1 MRRLSHPPMTHAAP
15 STTMEQVKVSD
26 AKKDYET
33 PFRTPLIHKHISS
46 WPDIFYIFS
55 FAGPL
60 PKPWRRPLQ
69 FIQHPYVLYFFGSIA
84 ALVSGSCM
92 TGVDLLYGTWSQNGS
107 LHEENLGPHLDYSN
121 KLAMAMVLVG
131 VCSFLTNWM
140 FLVLMSSSTYK
151 LSQGLRRA
159 YFSAALVQDPTFYD
173 KQGPGAI
180 STHSNR
186 DVSLIRTGLGEKMGF
201 FLNSIGTLIASITM
215 ALCKAPTHGGVLLSL
230 PVFSILVFFGL
241 GILSDKATKAV
252 IQVDSRLST
261 FMEQV
266 IASVRI
272 VHSFEITQVLLDR
285 IQGLFMKPLSKVV
298 RLRTMVRASELSV
311 MYFVVT
317 VLYAIGF
324 WWGSVQIAKGRESMQ
339 GVVTSFFNYLNT
351 LFSLTMVVA
360 HFQSILDCLT
370 TLREMRAVIER
381 QPDIDIGDTSGL
393 ILGIPSAQAAETDVY
408 TYTPSFKLESVTF
421 AYPSR
426 PFMAS
431 LVDVSIDFKPGTVTA
446 LVGPSGSG
454 KSTITTLLSRE
465 YDPNSSNDP
474 KNQEYPS
481 ADVEKAEKRVQGQGR
496 VLYGGVDMRDLNVR
510 WLRSQIAVVRQNPQ
524 MFSGSIIE
532 NVAMGLSA
540 GIQSDVSVSDPAV
553 REKVRIALIKAEAWG
568 FVCKLPDGMDTV
580 ISGGRNTHLSGGQ
593 RQRIAIARA
602 LVREPQVLCLDEATS
617 ALDTSTEDKIKKT
630 LQREQETRGMTTII
644 VAHRLSTIQNADQ
657 IVVLKQGRVVER
669 GTHDELMSSPGVYQ
683 DMVMYNRA
691 ASGLDGEPDLSHI
704 DTASSWRLA
713 YDRKERYKQELIQD
727 DQPSYVHLSS
737 AWQSEV
743 APRGGG
749 GILSGTWDASDRAQ
763 LASQQNEGP
772 MEEEAM
778 QCEVS
783 SSGQLHKLVW
793 QQWWL
798 LSIGALLTT
807 ALGVSFPIVA
817 WLSGSSIDDLGQQ
830 DRPLMRSN
838 ENTWSMWFF
847 IISLINIF
855 LGFGG
860 SYFLETAA
868 ERLGDEVK
876 LQALRAIMRQEIA
889 FFDRKEHS
897 SGALGAAIF
906 SHTANFCASMGLV
919 LCQLLIS
926 LVNLLSTIIMSL
938 VLNWLLSVTVLAGM
952 VTLFAASFFNVYA
965 MERYEVKMQEPI
977 DRSSSYIAEVIDAI
991 GTVSSLGREAEV
1003 LSRFDESSTLHR
1015 SFLPNLVL
1023 GSAAYGYT
1031 QFALCG
1037 IAGLM
1042 MYWGIFVVNEGK
1054 TDMHVV
1060 LSVFESVFV
1069 AVFASIRLATFM
1081 PDLARARFGQ
1091 RVISGWLQR
1100 VPEVASTRDRVTWPP
1115 KGPRDIAFKDVELRY
1130 PQRPQFAAIKNLN
1143 LVIPE
1148 KTTVAFCGTSGSGKS
1163 STLSL
1168 LQRFYEPCQGTIT
1181 YGGLDLRSIPIHVWR
1196 SEMAYVSQEPV
1207 LYEGTLRWN
1216 LLLGAVNPELVTDAD
1231 IEHACRQA
1239 CVWDFAMALP
1249 NGLDTEVGHK
1259 GSSLSGGQC
1268 QRVCIARALIRKPR
1282 ILLLDEATS
1291 ALDAESEVL
1300 VQRALDNAA
1309 SQCTTITIAH
1319 RLSTIR
1325 RSDLICV
1332 VEDGEIVERGTHESL
1347 LAQRGRYFELVEA
1360 QL

>member
-1 MRRLSHPPMTHAAP
+1 MS
-15 STTMEQVKVSD
+15 
-26 AKKDYET
+26 
-33 PFRTPLIHKHISS
+33 
-46 WPDIFYIFS
+46 
-55 FAGPL
+55 
-60 PKPWRRPLQ
+60 
-69 FIQHPYVLYFFGSIA
+69 
-84 ALVSGSCM
+84 
-92 TGVDLLYGTWSQNGS
+92 GVDLLYGTWSQNGS
-107 LHEENLGPHLDYSN
+107 LHQNNMEPHMDFSN
-121 KLAMAMVLVG
+121 KLALAMVLVG
-131 VCSFLTNWM
+131 VCSFLTNFL
-140 FLVLMSSSTYK
+140 FLVLMSISTHK

-173 KQGPGAI
+173 RQGPGAI

-186 DVSLIRTGLGEKMGF
+186 DVSLIRTALGEKMGF
-201 FLNSIGTLIASITM
+201 FLNSIGILIASITM
-215 ALCKAPTHGGVLLSL
+215 ALSKAPTHGGVLLSL
-230 PVFSILVFFGL
+230 PVFSMIVFFTL

-252 IQVDSRLST
+252 LQVDSRLST

-266 IASVRI
+266 IGSVRI
-272 VHSFEITQVLLDR
+272 VHSFEITQILLDR
-285 IQGLFMKPLSKVV
+285 MHDLFMKPLSKVV
-298 RLRTMVRASELSV
+298 RLRSMMRASELSV

-324 WWGSVQIAKGRESMQ
+324 WWGSIQVAKGRESMQ
-339 GVVTSFFNYLNT
+339 GIVTSFFNYLNT

-360 HFQSILDCLT
+360 HFQAIFDCLT
-370 TLREMRAVIER
+370 SLHEMRIVIER
-381 QPDIDIGDTSGL
+381 QPDIDIRDTSGL
-393 ILGIPSAQAAETDVY
+393 ILGVPSSKAIETDVR
-408 TYTPSFKLESVTF
+408 TYIPSFQLEDVTF
-421 AYPSR
+421 AYPGR
-426 PFMAS
+426 PCTAS
-431 LVDVSIDFKPGTVTA
+431 LTDVSINFKPGTVTA

-465 YDPNSSNDP
+465 YDPDSSNDP
-474 KNQEYPS
+474 ALQEYAS
-481 ADVEKAEKRVQGQGR
+481 ADVEKGMERVQGRGR
-496 VLYGGVDMRDLNVR
+496 VLFGGVDMRDLNVR

-540 GIQSDVSVSDPAV
+540 GVKTDISASDPV
-553 REKVRIALIKAEAWG
+553 IRESVRIALMKAEAWD
-568 FVCKLPDGMDTV
+568 FVCKLPEGMDTL

-669 GTHDELMSSPGVYQ
+669 GTHNELMASPGVYR

-691 ASGLDGEPDLSHI
+691 ASGLEGEPAVDLQP
-704 DTASSWRLA
+704 DTASSWRP
-713 YDRKERYKQELIQD
+713 DRDKKERYKNEPVQD
-727 DQPSYVHLSS
+727 GHPSYVHLSS

-763 LASQQNEGP
+763 LAFQQQVGQ
-772 MEEEAM
+772 MEDKDIQSM
-778 QCEVS
+778 NIS
-783 SSGQLHKLVW
+783 STGQLHRLVW
-793 QQWWL
+793 KQWWL
-798 LSIGALLTT
+798 FSIGVLLTT

-817 WLSGSSIDDLGQQ
+817 WLSGSSIDDLGNQ
-830 DRPLMRSN
+830 DRPTMRSK
-838 ENTWSMWFF
+838 EDTWAMWFF
-847 IISLINIF
+847 IISIINIF

-860 SYFLETAA
+860 SYSLETAA
-868 ERLGDEVK
+868 ERLGDELK
-876 LQALRAIMRQEIA
+876 IEALRAIMRQEIA

-906 SHTANFCASMGLV
+906 SHTANVCASMGVV
-919 LCQLLIS
+919 LCQFIFS
-926 LVNLLSTIIMSL
+926 MVNLLSTLIMSL
-938 VLNWLLSVTVLAGM
+938 ILNWLLSITALAGI
-952 VTLFAASFFNVYA
+952 VTLMVASFLNVYA
-965 MERYEVKMQEPI
+965 MEKYEVKMQEPV
-977 DRSSSYIAEVIDAI
+977 DRSSSYIAEIIGAI

-1003 LSRFDESSTLHR
+1003 LSHFDETCTLSG
-1015 SFLPNLVL
+1015 SFMPSLVF

-1042 MYWGIFVVNEGK
+1042 MYWGIVVMNEGK
-1054 TDMHVV
+1054 ADMHTV

-1069 AVFASIRLATFM
+1069 AVFASIRLATFL

-1100 VPEVASTRDRVTWPP
+1100 VPELASTRERATWPP
-1115 KGPRDIAFKDVELRY
+1115 KGPRDIVFNDVELRY
-1130 PQRPQFAAIKNLN
+1130 PQRPQYAAIKNLN

-1163 STLSL
+1163 STLGL
-1168 LQRFYEPCQGTIT
+1168 LQRFYEPCRGSIT
-1181 YGGLDLRSIPIHVWR
+1181 YGGLDLRSIPIHLWR

-1216 LLLGAVNPELVTDAD
+1216 LLLGAVNPELVTEAD
-1231 IEHACRQA
+1231 IEYACRQA
-1239 CVWDFAMALP
+1239 CVWDFAMSLP
-1249 NGLDTEVGHK
+1249 NGLDTEVGQN

-1325 RSDLICV
+1325 RSDMICV
-1332 VEDGEIVERGTHESL
+1332 VEDGEIVERGSHESL
-1347 LAQRGRYFELVEA
+1347 LAQHGRYFELVEA

>member
-1 MRRLSHPPMTHAAP
+1 MHS
-15 STTMEQVKVSD
+15 
-26 AKKDYET
+26 YEA
-33 PFRTPLIHKHISS
+33 PFRSPLIHKHVSK
-46 WPDIFYIFS
+46 WPDIFYLFS
-55 FAGPL
+55 FAEPL
-60 PKPWRRPLQ
+60 PAPWRRPLQ
-69 FIQHPYVLYFFGSIA
+69 FLQHPYFLYFIGSIS

-92 TGVDLLYGTWSQNGS
+92 SGVDLLYGTWSQNGS
-107 LHEENLGPHLDYSN
+107 LHSDNMGPHMDFNN

-131 VCSFLTNWM
+131 VCSFLTNFL
-140 FLVLMSSSTYK
+140 FLVLMSTSTHK
-151 LSQGLRRA
+151 LSQGLRRT

-173 KQGPGAI
+173 RQGPGAI

-186 DVSLIRTGLGEKMGF
+186 DVSLIRTALGEKMGF

-241 GILSDKATKAV
+241 GMLSDKATKAV
-252 IQVDSRLST
+252 IQADSHLST
-261 FMEQV
+261 FIEQV

-285 IQGLFMKPLSKVV
+285 IQSLFMKPLSKVV
-298 RLRTMVRASELSV
+298 RLRTMVRASELAV

-324 WWGSVQIAKGRESMQ
+324 WWGSIQVANGRESMQ

-360 HFQSILDCLT
+360 HFQSIVDSLT
-370 TLREMRAVIER
+370 TLHEMRAVIER
-381 QPDIDIGDTSGL
+381 QPNIDIRDTSGL
-393 ILGIPSAQAAETDVY
+393 ILGLPCSKATDTDVP
-408 TYTPSFKLESVTF
+408 TYTPSFELEDVTF
-421 AYPSR
+421 AYPGR
-426 PFMAS
+426 PYTVS
-431 LVDVSIDFKPGTVTA
+431 LTDVSIVFKPGTVTA

-454 KSTITTLLSRE
+454 KSTITTLLCRE
-465 YDPNSSNDP
+465 YDPDSCNDP
-474 KNQEYPS
+474 ALQEYS
-481 ADVEKAEKRVQGQGR
+481 SEDVEKGQQRVQGRGR
-496 VLYGGVDMRDLNVR
+496 VLFGGVDMRDLNVR

-540 GIQSDVSVSDPAV
+540 GVKTDISVSDTVV
-553 REKVRIALIKAEAWG
+553 REKVRIALMKAEAWD
-568 FVCKLPDGMDTV
+568 FVCKLPEGMDTI

-630 LQREQETRGMTTII
+630 LQHEQESRGMTTII

-657 IVVLKQGRVVER
+657 IIVLKQGRVVER
-669 GTHDELMSSPGVYQ
+669 GTHNELVKAPGVYH

-691 ASGLDGEPDLSHI
+691 ASGLDSDFDVKLQP
-704 DTASSWRLA
+704 DTARSRGPT
-713 YDRKERYKQELIQD
+713 REKINGVKQESTHD
-727 DQPSYVHLSS
+727 DPPSYVHLSS
-737 AWQSEV
+737 AWRSEV

-763 LASQQNEGP
+763 LASQKHEGQT
-772 MEEEAM
+772 EDEIIQTSDA
-778 QCEVS
+778 S

-793 QQWWL
+793 KQGWL
-798 LSIGALLTT
+798 ICMGVLFTT

-817 WLSGSSIDDLGQQ
+817 WLSGSTIDGLGNQN
-830 DRPLMRSN
+830 RSVMRSD
-838 ENTWSMWFF
+838 ENTWAMWFF
-847 IISLINIF
+847 IISIINIF

-860 SYFLETAA
+860 SYCLETAA
-868 ERLGDEVK
+868 ERFGEDAKVE
-876 LQALRAIMRQEIA
+876 ALKAIMRQEIA
-889 FFDRKEHS
+889 FFDQKEHS

-906 SHTANFCASMGLV
+906 SHTANLCASMGVV

-926 LVNLLSTIIMSL
+926 MVNLLSTIIMSL
-938 VLNWLLSVTVLAGM
+938 ILNWLLTITLLAGM
-952 VTLFAASFFNVYA
+952 VTLLVSSFLNVYA
-965 MERYEVKMQEPI
+965 MEKYEVKMQEPV
-977 DRSSSYIAEVIDAI
+977 DRSSSYIAEIIDAI

-1003 LSRFDESSTLHR
+1003 LNHFDESSTLSR
-1015 SFLPNLVL
+1015 SFMPNLVW
-1023 GSAAYGYT
+1023 GSVAYGYT

-1042 MYWGIFVVNEGK
+1042 MYWGIFVMNEGK
-1054 TDMHVV
+1054 ATMQTV

-1069 AVFASIRLATFM
+1069 AVFASIRLGTFM
-1081 PDLARARFGQ
+1081 PDLARARFGK
-1091 RVISGWLQR
+1091 RVISGWMQR
-1100 VPEVASTRDRVTWPP
+1100 VPEVASTRERVVWPP
-1115 KGPRDIAFKDVELRY
+1115 KGPRDIVFKDVELRY
-1130 PQRPQFAAIKNLN
+1130 PQRPQYAAIKNLN

-1163 STLSL
+1163 STLGL
-1168 LQRFYEPCQGTIT
+1168 LQRFYEPCHGSIT
-1181 YGGLDLRSIPIHVWR
+1181 YGGLDLRSIPLHLWR

-1216 LLLGAVNPELVTDAD
+1216 LLLGAVNSELVTEAD
-1231 IEHACRQA
+1231 IEYACRQA
-1239 CVWDFAMALP
+1239 CVWDFAMGLP
-1249 NGLDTEVGHK
+1249 NGLDTEVGNK

-1268 QRVCIARALIRKPR
+1268 QRVCIARALIRKPH
-1282 ILLLDEATS
+1282 ILLFDEATS

-1325 RSDLICV
+1325 RSNMICV
-1332 VEDGEIVERGTHESL
+1332 VEDGEIVERGSHESL
-1347 LAQRGRYFELVEA
+1347 LAQRGRYFDLVEA

>member
-1 MRRLSHPPMTHAAP
+1 MA
-15 STTMEQVKVSD
+15 
-26 AKKDYET
+26 
-33 PFRTPLIHKHISS
+33 
-46 WPDIFYIFS
+46 
-55 FAGPL
+55 
-60 PKPWRRPLQ
+60 
-69 FIQHPYVLYFFGSIA
+69 IA

-92 TGVDLLYGTWSQNGS
+92 AGVDLLYGTWSQNGS
-107 LHEENLGPHLDYSN
+107 LHEDNLQPHFDFSN

-131 VCSFLTNWM
+131 VCSFLTN
-140 FLVLMSSSTYK
+140 FLFIVLMSTSTYQ

-159 YFSAALVQDPTFYD
+159 YFSAALVQDPNFYD
-173 KQGPGAI
+173 QQGPGAI

-186 DVSLIRTGLGEKMGF
+186 DVSLIHTALGEKMGF

-215 ALCKAPTHGGVLLSL
+215 ALCKAPTHGGVLLTL
-230 PVFSILVFFGL
+230 PVFSVLLFLGL
-241 GILSDKATKAV
+241 GVLSDKATKAV
-252 IQVDSRLST
+252 LHVDSRLST

-285 IQGLFMKPLSKVV
+285 IKFLYMKPLAKVV

-324 WWGSVQIAKGRESMQ
+324 WWGSVQVAKGRESMQ
-339 GVVTSFFNYLNT
+339 GVITSFFNYLNT

-370 TLREMRAVIER
+370 MLHEMRVVIER
-381 QPDIDIGDTSGL
+381 QPSIDIRNTNGL
-393 ILGIPSAQAAETDVY
+393 ILGVPASEAVETDAPV
-408 TYTPSFKLESVTF
+408 YTPSFRLEHVTF
-421 AYPSR
+421 AYPGR
-426 PFMAS
+426 PFTTS
-431 LVDVSIDFKPGTVTA
+431 LVDVDIDFQPGTVTA

-454 KSTITTLLSRE
+454 KSTITTLLNRE
-465 YDPNSSNDP
+465 YDPTSSNDLP
-474 KNQEYPS
+474 LPA
-481 ADVEKAEKRVQGQGR
+481 ADLEKGEKRVQGQGR

-524 MFSGSIIE
+524 LFSGSIIE

-540 GIQSDVSVSDPAV
+540 GVKVHVSVSDPAI
-553 REKVRIALIKAEAWG
+553 RDKVQRALMKAEAWD
-568 FVCKLPDGMDTV
+568 FVCRLPEGMDTI

-630 LQREQETRGMTTII
+630 LQKEQETRGMTTII

-669 GTHDELMSSPGVYQ
+669 GTHDQLMSLSGVYHS
-683 DMVMYNRA
+683 MVMYNRA
-691 ASGLDGEPDLSHI
+691 ASGLDEESVDHQPDN
-704 DTASSWRLA
+704 ASSWRPARDKKQRL
-713 YDRKERYKQELIQD
+713 KQEPVQEE
-727 DQPSYVHLSS
+727 QPSYIHLSS

-749 GILSGTWDASDRAQ
+749 GILSGKWDASDRAQ
-763 LASQQNEGP
+763 LASQNQIQKETCP
-772 MEEEAM
+772 
-778 QCEVS
+778 S
-783 SSGQLHKLVW
+783 SELHESGQLTRLIW
-793 QQWWL
+793 SQWWL
-798 LSIGALLTT
+798 LAIGVLLTT

-817 WLSGSSIDDLGQQ
+817 WLSGYAIDALGDQ
-830 DRPLMRSN
+830 DPSAMRHD
-838 ENTWSMWFF
+838 ENVWSMWFF

-860 SYFLETAA
+860 SFFLETAA
-868 ERLGDEVK
+868 ERLGDAVK

-889 FFDRKEHS
+889 FFDRKEHA
-897 SGALGAAIF
+897 SGTLGAAIF
-906 SHTANFCASMGLV
+906 SHSANLCASLGVV

-926 LVNLLSTIIMSL
+926 LVNLLSTLIMSL
-938 VLNWLLSVTVLAGM
+938 VLNWLLSITVLAGM
-952 VTLFAASFFNVYA
+952 VTLIAASFLNVYA
-965 MERYEVKMQEPI
+965 MEKYEEKMQEPV
-977 DRSSSYIAEVIDAI
+977 DRSSSFISEVIDAI

-1003 LSRFDESSTLHR
+1003 LQHFDQLCVLEH
-1015 SFLPNLVL
+1015 SFMPSMLL
-1023 GSAAYGYT
+1023 GGASYGYT

-1042 MYWGIFVVNEGK
+1042 MYWGIFLVKEDK
-1054 TDMHVV
+1054 TNMHVI

-1081 PDLARARFGQ
+1081 PDLARARLAQ
-1091 RVISGWLQR
+1091 RVISRWLQR
-1100 VPEVASTRDRVTWPP
+1100 VPEVASTRETASWPP
-1115 KGPRDIAFKDVELRY
+1115 RGPRDIVFRDVELRY
-1130 PQRPQFAAIKNLN
+1130 PQRPQFPAIKHLN

-1168 LQRFYEPCQGTIT
+1168 LQRFYEPCRGSIT
-1181 YGGLDLRSIPIHVWR
+1181 YGGLDLRSIPMHVWR
-1196 SEMAYVSQEPV
+1196 AEMAYVSQEPV

-1216 LLLGAVNPELVTDAD
+1216 LLLGAVHPEQVTDA
-1231 IEHACRQA
+1231 ELEYACRQA

-1249 NGLDTEVGHK
+1249 QGLDTDLGHK

-1268 QRVCIARALIRKPR
+1268 QRVCIARALLRKPR

-1309 SQCTTITIAH
+1309 AQCTTITIAH

-1332 VEDGEIVERGTHESL
+1332 VEEGEIVEQGTHESL
-1347 LAQRGRYFELVEA
+1347 LARRGRYFELVEA